1 MLFAIFTG
9 IILSAL
15 PVDTPM
21 AIAALSFLLVGKAF
35 VDIRFD
41 KVPFTDRPSPFLI
54 YCYNLE
60 KRGEQSGHAPFSYVM
75 QLMVFGLLLGGCL
88 IALIRYFTVSA

>member
-1 MLFAIFTG
+1 MLFAMFAGAVLTVMPI
-9 IILSAL
+9 
-15 PVDTPM
+15 DTPM

-41 KVPFTDRPSPFLI
+41 KVPFTERPSPFLI

-60 KRGEQSGHAPFSYVM
+60 KRGEQAGHAVFSYVI
-75 QLMVFGLLLGGCL
+75 QLML
-88 IALIRYFTVSA
+88 